1 MNIKR
6 VGVLGVAGL
15 TTAAVGAW
23 TFGAFD
29 GTDEAT
35 ASAAPAAAPAPAAAT
50 APKPV
55 AAPQQQAAPVNPLV
69 QQVAPPAAV
78 PAAPAAKPV
87 PVKKVAKIKPAAVT
101 VKKVERQKTRHP
113 VVKAAVTKDG
123 RVQLPPRVIV
133 VEKPAP
139 VVPESSKKIIESV
152 AKANGSLDTAK
163 KLIDKAGDE
172 VKKAKGELDKA
183 KSELKKLK
191 ADKHKHS
198 KDKGKNTENRKQA
211 KPAPVKGT
219 GTGHV
224 SVDSKGLKPGQT
236 RTATTSSPDGSSWS
250 SATVTVK

>member
-6 VGVLGVAGL
+6 AGVLGVAGL

-29 GTDEAT
+29 GADEAT
-35 ASAAPAAAPAPAAAT
+35 ASATPAPAAAT

-55 AAPQQQAAPVNPLV
+55 AAPQQQPAAPVNPLV
-69 QQVAPPAAV
+69 QQVAPPAAI

-87 PVKKVAKIKPAAVT
+87 PVKQVAKIKPAAVT
-101 VKKVERQKTRHP
+101 VKKVERQKTRLP
-113 VVKAAVTKDG
+113 VVKAAVTKDS
-123 RVQLPPRVIV
+123 RAELRPRVIV

-139 VVPESSKKIIESV
+139 VVRESAKKIIESV

-163 KLIDKAGDE
+163 KLVDKAGDE
-172 VKKAKGELDKA
+172 VKKAKSELDKA

-191 ADKHKHS
+191 AEKHKHS
-198 KDKGKNTENRKQA
+198 KDKGKSSESRKQTE
-211 KPAPVKGT
+211 KRT

-236 RTATTSSPDGSSWS
+236 RTVTTSSPDGSSWS

>member
-1 MNIKR
+1 MDIKR

-35 ASAAPAAAPAPAAAT
+35 ASATPAPAAAA
-50 APKPV
+50 APKPAV
-55 AAPQQQAAPVNPLV
+55 APQQPAAPVNPLV

-113 VVKAAVTKDG
+113 VVKAAVSKES
-123 RVQLPPRVIV
+123 RVQPRPRVIV

-139 VVPESSKKIIESV
+139 VVPESSKKKIVESV
-152 AKANGSLDTAK
+152 AKATGSLDTAK
-163 KLIDKAGDE
+163 KLVDKAGDE
-172 VKKAKGELDKA
+172 VKKAKSELDKA
-183 KSELKKLK
+183 KKELKKLK
-191 ADKHKHS
+191 SEKHKHS
-198 KDKGKNTENRKQA
+198 KEKGKQT
-211 KPAPVKGT
+211 KPAPGKGT

-236 RTATTSSPDGSSWS
+236 RTVTTSSPDGSSWS